1 MTWTKT
7 KPPTSNSTNVEMEN
21 KDMNSTTTSNK
32 ILATERRK
40 SPPKKIRMNRKK
52 EAKVLRA
59 QHETL
64 DFTTEV
70 YNELMWSK
78 NRRRDFACESKCIGS
93 VFFSPSFLL
102 YWPFISDTVR
112 TLTVQ
117 RMACMVRDKFS
128 SHTSNHQ
135 FKVGE
140 SRRCEWWRCWALVPS
155 FRRTMR
161 PLSIYTPFDCAMN
174 YYVYVQKKW
183 ANAMPASKCEL

>member
-52 EAKVLRA
+52 KQKYYAHNTRHLILQQKSIMNWCDQKTDEEISRVNPNVLAR
-59 QHETL
+59 
-64 DFTTEV
+64 
-70 YNELMWSK
+70 
-78 NRRRDFACESKCIGS
+78 C
-93 VFFSPSFLL
+93 FFPSFLL

-135 FKVGE
+135 FIVRE

-161 PLSIYTPFDCAMN
+161 PLSIYTPFDCATI
-174 YYVYVQKKW
+174 YYVYEQKKW